1 MQEKEEK
8 IKTSSEEQ
16 KENQN
21 IVIIYIIQVYYM
33 CLLLITFLSWDFAL
47 IRNLSMI
54 DCSGNI
60 FQIVSASYV

>member
-21 IVIIYIIQVYYM
+21 IVIIYIIQVYYVFISYYVFE
-33 CLLLITFLSWDFAL
+33 LRF
-47 IRNLSMI
+47 
-54 DCSGNI
+54 CSYSKPFHDRLFG
-60 FQIVSASYV
+60 